1 MLSISTML
9 KEDHFN
15 QEKFNDN
22 EIYVQKEDAINYAKE
37 NFATDVFPDNFNQGG
52 NNAGK
57 NDLQVSQIVEDHVE
71 PFQREPVQP
80 YPSLASQPE
89 NMMNNHI

>member
-22 EIYVQKEDAINYAKE
+22 EIFVQKEDVINYAKE
-37 NFATDVFPDNFNQGG
+37 NFASDVFPDNFNQGG
-52 NNAGK
+52 QAAK

-71 PFQREPVQP
+71 PPQREPV
-80 YPSLASQPE
+80 
-89 NMMNNHI
+89 